1 MAMVGQFAGV
11 QPLSP
16 VPSPSPA
23 PATWSP
29 HTFVS
34 TLMHGGEELTQ
45 GILAALHR
53 CVLCKLSVL
62 LLCKLWFIN
71 IPKTKQDKNV
81 DGGWMWLVS
90 SQ

>member
-29 HTFVS
+29 HIFVW
-34 TLMHGGEELTQ
+34 TLMQGGEVLTQ
-45 GILAALHR
+45 GILLALNDEHY
-53 CVLCKLSVL
+53 CVLCN
-62 LLCKLWFIN
+62 LCFVAL
-71 IPKTKQDKNV
+71 
-81 DGGWMWLVS
+81 
-90 SQ
+90 